1 MVVLVITHH
10 VHVHG
15 YGHGGSDGWRGGG
28 GGGLGDGGCG
38 GHGGLKKNS
47 RRNLNAFKNKNNP
60 FITRLKLKKLTYS
73 SYVFEKRSTY
83 SNKRNNGLHSTYVPT
98 IGSVSVSYEGSNYIL
113 KFFFQNIFCHPCLGD

>member
-73 SYVFEKRSTY
+73 SYVFE
-83 SNKRNNGLHSTYVPT
+83 NKYMKVTF
-98 IGSVSVSYEGSNYIL
+98 L
-113 KFFFQNIFCHPCLGD
+113 KSSLKLYRETSCYCRKLLVMA